1 MNVLIVED
9 EPRIANFLAKGLRRQ
24 GYEVQCVYTGSD
36 ALTRT
41 DPRHDGPAVDLIVLD
56 LGLPD
61 IDGLDVLRTLRA
73 SESDVPVIV
82 LTARTESS
90 DRAEA
95 LRLGAVEYLTKPL
108 PFPDLLDSVRART
121 GDGATGSKSRRP
133 G

>member
-9 EPRIANFLAKGLRRQ
+9 ERRIADFLAKGLTRQ
-24 GYEVQCVYTGSD
+24 GYEVQCAYTGSE
-36 ALTRT
+36 ALAWTGGQEV
-41 DPRHDGPAVDLIVLD
+41 GPPIDLIVLD

-61 IDGLDVLRTLRA
+61 IDGLDVLRALRA
-73 SESDVPVIV
+73 SGSEVPVIV

-108 PFPDLLDSVRART
+108 PFPDFLGSVRASL
-121 GDGATGSKSRRP
+121 AAE
-133 G
+133 

>member
-1 MNVLIVED
+1 VNVLIVED

-36 ALTRT
+36 ALART
-41 DPRHDGPAVDLIVLD
+41 DPRRDGPTVDLMVLD

-73 SESDVPVIV
+73 RASEVPVLV
-82 LTARTESS
+82 FTARTESS

-108 PFPDLLDSVRART
+108 PFPDFLGSVRASL
-121 GDGATGSKSRRP
+121 DAD
-133 G
+133 

>member
-9 EPRIANFLAKGLRRQ
+9 EPRIADFLAKGLMRH
-24 GYEVQCVYTGSD
+24 GYDVQCAYTGSE
-36 ALTRT
+36 ALART
-41 DPRHDGPAVDLIVLD
+41 GGDDDGPPVDLVVLD

-61 IDGLDVLRTLRA
+61 IDGLDVLRGLRA
-73 SESDVPVIV
+73 NGSEVPVIV

-108 PFPDLLDSVRART
+108 PFPDFLGSVRASLAA
-121 GDGATGSKSRRP
+121 D
-133 G
+133 

>member
-9 EPRIANFLAKGLRRQ
+9 ERRIADFLAKGLMRQ
-24 GYEVQCVYTGSD
+24 GYDVQCAYTGSE
-36 ALTRT
+36 ALAWAGGENA
-41 DPRHDGPAVDLIVLD
+41 GPPIDLIVLD

-61 IDGLDVLRTLRA
+61 VDRLEVLRALRTNG
-73 SESDVPVIV
+73 SDVPVIV

-108 PFPDLLDSVRART
+108 PFPDFLGSVRASLA
-121 GDGATGSKSRRP
+121 GD
-133 G
+133 

>member
-24 GYEVQCVYTGSD
+24 GYDVQCAYTGSE
-36 ALTRT
+36 ALAWTGGEKA
-41 DPRHDGPAVDLIVLD
+41 GPPIDLVVLD

-61 IDGLDVLRTLRA
+61 IDGLDVLRALREGG
-73 SESDVPVIV
+73 SEVPVIV

-108 PFPDLLDSVRART
+108 PFPDFLGRVRASL
-121 GDGATGSKSRRP
+121 DP
-133 G
+133 D